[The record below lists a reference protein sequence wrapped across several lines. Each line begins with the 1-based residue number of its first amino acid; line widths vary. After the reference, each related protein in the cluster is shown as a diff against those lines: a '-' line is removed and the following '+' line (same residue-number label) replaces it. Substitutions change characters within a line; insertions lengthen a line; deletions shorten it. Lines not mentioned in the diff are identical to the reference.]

1 MLNLLNEPQ
10 PLGTAMLLHTEIGY
24 WISALMPA
32 VIVLI

>member
-10 PLGTAMLLHTEIGY
+10 PLAVAMLLLNEIGY